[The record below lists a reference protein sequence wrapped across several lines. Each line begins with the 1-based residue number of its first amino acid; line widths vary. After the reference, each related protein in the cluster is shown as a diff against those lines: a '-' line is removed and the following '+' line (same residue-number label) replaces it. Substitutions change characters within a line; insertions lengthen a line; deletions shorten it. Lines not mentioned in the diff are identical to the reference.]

1 MEPLTLIAIMLTLLP
16 AGFLAALVGIG
27 GGTIVV
33 PLLTLVF
40 HVGIKEA
47 IAASSVTVVATGV
60 TSASRYLKQGLTN
73 VRLGIFLNTSTVI
86 GAMMGAFF
94 TLTAPP
100 TVLYFA
106 MSVLLLYVGINQIT
120 TSKGEIAR
128 IESGSF
134 AKIRGDRLARLLKLS
149 SSYYDRASE
158 RKVTYNVTRTPMGLL
173 VSVFAGLLSGM
184 LGIGGG
190 VLKVPIMNLVMNV
203 PMKVAVATSKFMI
216 GMTAATAACIYIE
229 AGRVNP
235 LIVAPTVLGI
245 STGAFLG
252 TKVMNRIRADRLK
265 VIFGAVMMYV
275 GYLMLAR
282 ALYAAMGIVLPGC
295 LR

>member
-1 MEPLTLIAIMLTLLP
+1 MEPLTLITITLTLLP

-73 VRLGIFLNTSTVI
+73 VRLGVFLNMSTVVGAMI
-86 GAMMGAFF
+86 GALF
-94 TLTAPP
+94 TLAAPP
-100 TVLYFA
+100 TALYFA
-106 MSVLLLYVGINQIT
+106 MSVLLLYVGVNQIT
-120 TSKGEIAR
+120 TGKSEVAK

-134 AKIRGDRLARLLKLS
+134 AKVKGDGLADLLMLS

-158 RKVTYNVTRTPMGLL
+158 REVVYNVTRTPIGLL
-173 VSVFAGLLSGM
+173 ASVFAGLLSGM

-235 LIVAPTVLGI
+235 FIVASTVLGI

-252 TKVMNRIRADRLK
+252 TRVMNRIRADRLK

-282 ALYAAMGIVLPGC
+282 ALYIATGIVLPGC